1 MVMEE
6 ENKNRW
12 NNLPI
17 EIKRRYSPE
26 ELDNSFIDYISKV
39 RITNHLYYTKRDR
52 LDVFTKVIIN
62 DLLSSSYLN
71 VNFSHSGNNYNARL
85 HKIFFN
91 GLLELYKD
99 RIADHY
105 NQYEKYYVY

>member
-1 MVMEE
+1 MY
-6 ENKNRW
+6 NT
-12 NNLPI
+12 LPI
-17 EIKRRYSPE
+17 EIKRRYTQE

-39 RITNHLYYTKRDR
+39 RITNHLYYNKRDR

-85 HKIFFN
+85 YKIFFN
-91 GLLELYKD
+91 GLSELYKD
-99 RIADHY
+99 RITDYY
-105 NQYEKYYVY
+105 NRYEKRF

>member
-12 NNLPI
+12 NSLPI

-26 ELDNSFIDYISKV
+26 ELDDSFIALIGK
-39 RITNHLYYTKRDR
+39 RKITTHLFYNERDR

-85 HKIFFN
+85 HEIFFN
-91 GLLELYKD
+91 GLSELYKD
-99 RIADHY
+99 RITDYY
-105 NQYEKYYVY
+105 NRYEKRF